1 MGCLVNP
8 SARRNVGQAC
18 RVAKSFRGKKC
29 GFSGCARRFA
39 VARTAKTP
47 VRAGSR
53 AEPGALGYEW
63 FVSEDGGVVHLV
75 ERYAGSDA
83 ALAHL
88 ETFGERFAGRFLD
101 ATDPVRLTVMGSPS
115 DTVKT
120 TLSGFAPKFLQPF
133 GGFVRDH
140 GT

>member
-1 MGCLVNP
+1 MLAAVDQHATGITEVVVAGDRTDLV
-8 SARRNVGQAC
+8 AGVQRRYLPN
-18 RVAKSFRGKKC
+18 
-29 GFSGCARRFA
+29 A
-39 VARTAKTP
+39 VLAWGERYDSP
-47 VRAGSR
+47 
-53 AEPGALGYEW
+53 
-63 FVSEDGGVVHLV
+63 LV